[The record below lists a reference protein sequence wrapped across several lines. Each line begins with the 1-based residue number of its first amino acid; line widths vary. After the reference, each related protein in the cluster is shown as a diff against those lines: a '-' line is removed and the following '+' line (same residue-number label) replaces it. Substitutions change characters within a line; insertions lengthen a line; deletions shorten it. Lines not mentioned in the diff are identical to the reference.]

1 MKNRMRKVLGILA
14 SAILVMI
21 GASRPSQILCT
32 WPKPLFW
39 VTAHTSVSVPWS
51 RWLPIEAEAS
61 NSPVEIDHQ
70 RNRTWISLGQ
80 NAWHFSVHHTGI
92 YRLKYRVLGVVPWG
106 SSWVQASAPLW
117 VAAGGQSIGIVIHT
131 QGLILRAFQPVRQGS
146 GADID
151 PAKRAGL
158 EVGDVIAAANGRAIK
173 SLKSFDR
180 QIEQAGRARRALVLS
195 VVGQSSRI
203 RRVTPVWQPAH
214 HRYAIGAVLS
224 DGLSGVGTLTYFDP
238 KTGRFGALG
247 HSMSDGVTRIP
258 VAISSGVVMGA
269 NVVGVVSS
277 RVDDPGEKIGVLAKR
292 SEIAGRITANG
303 AFGIHGRLVRW
314 PKGAAIHR
322 VPVAYPDDIQPGPA
336 TLVTVLHGQRTSDY
350 GIRILRAY
358 RQRRARTKGIL
369 FEVTDPRLLR
379 TTGGIVQGMS
389 GSPILQDGRLVGAV
403 THVMVGRPWLGYGC
417 YAVWMMGDKSQAG

>member
-39 VTAHTSVSVPWS
+39 VTAHTSVAVPWS

-117 VAAGGQSIGIVIHT
+117 VVAGGQSIGIVIHT
-131 QGLILRAFQPVRQGS
+131 KGLILRAFQPVRQGS

-158 EVGDVIAAANGRAIK
+158 EVGDVIAAVNGRAIK
-173 SLKSFDR
+173 SLNSFDR

-238 KTGRFGALG
+238 KTGRLGSPSRDNRSKTPMPSKCGMMISKTTTSTASSDKNSRASNPCAAIPATSKPSSWLIASRNNSPKFSKPLPRKGDEAYGA
-247 HSMSDGVTRIP
+247 M
-258 VAISSGVVMGA
+258 A
-269 NVVGVVSS
+269 
-277 RVDDPGEKIGVLAKR
+277 
-292 SEIAGRITANG
+292 
-303 AFGIHGRLVRW
+303 LVRN
-314 PKGAAIHR
+314 HR
-322 VPVAYPDDIQPGPA
+322 IFC
-336 TLVTVLHGQRTSDY
+336 R
-350 GIRILRAY
+350 IR
-358 RQRRARTKGIL
+358 
-369 FEVTDPRLLR
+369 
-379 TTGGIVQGMS
+379 
-389 GSPILQDGRLVGAV
+389 
-403 THVMVGRPWLGYGC
+403 
-417 YAVWMMGDKSQAG
+417 